1 MVGMLERTI
10 VIDLVAGALIVLI
23 WYLCFARYNRRKAIR
38 VLGWIERAFDGNGQV
53 AGLEWRSASSFQ
65 LRVRL
70 WPNLFRHTSV
80 NVQLHPREFPLSW
93 LIARLRGR
101 QETLTFEADLD
112 FAPSFNLE
120 VHNHRWCGRTR
131 RRFPGNSENWTK
143 ERPGPFV
150 ITTRNDWQ
158 REITNMMN
166 ALVASRECD
175 CLTVSFSRT
184 SPHFSATVPLE
195 SIAPEAQ
202 SETNIF
208 NVMRELAAGASASR
222 F

>member
-1 MVGMLERTI
+1 MGGMLERSI
-10 VIDLVAGALIVLI
+10 FIGLVGGALIVLI
-23 WYLCFARYNRRKAIR
+23 WYLWFARYNRRKAIR

-53 AGLEWRSASSFQ
+53 AGMEWLTASSFQ

-80 NVQLHPREFPLSW
+80 KVQLHPRQLPPSW

-101 QETLTFEADLD
+101 HETLTFQADLD

-131 RRFPGNSENWTK
+131 RRFPGNSENWTM
-143 ERPGPFV
+143 ERTGPFV
-150 ITTRNDWQ
+150 ITTRNEWQ
-158 REITNMMN
+158 REITNMMH
-166 ALVASRECD
+166 ALVASRDCD

-184 SPHFSATVPLE
+184 SPHFSATVALE
-195 SIAPEAQ
+195 SISSEAQ